1 MVTKT
6 STNPIRVAVIGAGP
20 SGLAAAKN
28 AVCAGFDVV
37 VFEKNDAVGGNWV
50 FRAKT
55 GHSSV
60 YENTHII
67 SSKIWSEYEDFPMP
81 DEYPDYPSHDQ
92 LRRYFQSYAEHFS
105 VLPRIRFETEVIQVL
120 PQPEGDF
127 LVLWQNVGDAE
138 QEVIEDRFSHVMVA
152 NGHHWS
158 PRHPELLDTFTG
170 HYLHSHDF
178 KGVDDSWRNK
188 RVLVIGAG
196 NSACDVAV
204 EAARVADEVH
214 LSIRSPQWFLPKFI
228 FGIPSDVL
236 GARFPSWLP
245 KRWKQRAMTCLLRIL
260 QGNYEEKYGLPH
272 PKNLVLSHHPT
283 VNSDLLDFIRHG
295 RIQPKRAIESV
306 HEQTITFAG
315 DDAIE
320 VDIVVACTGFRTVF
334 PFLDPTILD
343 VADQESVPLYLKMMH
358 PEHKGLYF
366 IGLFQPLG
374 CIWPLADYQAK
385 LAVQEIKGAYKRP
398 EPLKTAIEQE
408 LANPHY
414 DFEGGARHAVEVDY
428 HQFRAQ
434 LRAALKHSA
443 LDIGLPPAGRKGH
456 YKEFASNNR

>member
-1 MVTKT
+1 MSSCV
-6 STNPIRVAVIGAGP
+6 RVAVIGAGP

-28 AVCAGFDVV
+28 VLRAGFEVV
-37 VFEKNDAVGGNWV
+37 VFEKNDGVGGNWV

-67 SSKIWSEYEDFPMP
+67 SSKTWSEYEDFPMP
-81 DEYPDYPSHDQ
+81 DHYPDYPSHDQ
-92 LRRYFQSYAEHFS
+92 LRRYFESYAAHFD
-105 VLPRIRFETEVIQVL
+105 VLSIIRFETEVLNVQ

-127 LVLWQNVGDAE
+127 LVRWRSCGDDNGAE
-138 QEVIEDRFSHVMVA
+138 CEERFSHVMVA
-152 NGHHWS
+152 NGHHWC
-158 PRHPELLDTFTG
+158 PRHPELGGEFTG
-170 HYLHSHDF
+170 TYMHSHDF

-228 FGIPSDVL
+228 FGVPSDVL
-236 GARFPSWLP
+236 GAKFPRWLP
-245 KRWKQRAMTCLLRIL
+245 KRWKQRAMTWLLRLL
-260 QGNYEEKYGLPH
+260 QGNYERTYGLPQ

-295 RIQPKRAIESV
+295 RIIPKRAIEQVNQRQVS
-306 HEQTITFAG
+306 FAG
-315 DDAIE
+315 GDSCE
-320 VDIVVACTGFRTVF
+320 VDIIVACTGFRTVF
-334 PFLDPTILD
+334 PFLDVEILD
-343 VADQESVPLYLKMMH
+343 VADQEQVPLYLKMMH
-358 PEHKGLYF
+358 PDYQGLYF

-385 LAVQEIKGAYKRP
+385 LAVQEIKGAYQRP
-398 EPLKTAIEQE
+398 EPLQQAIEQE

-414 DFEGGARHAVEVDY
+414 AFEGGARHAVEVDY

-434 LRAALKHSA
+434 LKAELKKGA
-443 LDIGLPPAGRKGH
+443 IDIGEPPAGRKDY
-456 YKEFASNNR
+456 YKQFARE